1 MYFIDNL
8 LTKKTKQNKTKQKK
22 KTTEK
27 PCLVRAVGK
36 NFVPYKQNLVKNT
49 PRGAY

>member
-8 LTKKTKQNKTKQKK
+8 LTKKTKQNQTKK

-27 PCLVRAVGK
+27 PCLVRTVGT